1 MKRFKIVLASFAVA
15 FLGALSLAPVAP
27 AAAIDPL
34 ADACKNN
41 GGSAICKNDN
51 EKADDLIDT
60 IVDVLLYIVGIL
72 AVIMII
78 VGGIMYTISGGDAG
92 KVTKAKNTLTYAIVG
107 LVVAFIAFAL
117 VNWVYRQLR

>member
-34 ADACKNN
+34 ADACRSN
-41 GGSAICKNDN
+41 GGSAICKNND
-51 EKADDLIDT
+51 EQAGDLIGT
-60 IVDVLLYIVGIL
+60 LVDVLLYVVGTL

-78 VGGIMYTISGGDAG
+78 VGGIMYTISNGDAG

-107 LVVAFIAFAL
+107 LVVALLAFAL
-117 VNWVYRQLR
+117 VNWVFRRL

>member
-1 MKRFKIVLASFAVA
+1 MKRFKVILATFAVA
-15 FLGALSLAPVAP
+15 FLGALSLAPATP

-34 ADACKNN
+34 DDACRNN
-41 GGSAICKNDN
+41 SGSAICKNQD
-51 EKADDLIDT
+51 EDASDLINT
-60 IVDVLLYIVGIL
+60 LVDVLLYIVGAL

-107 LVVAFIAFAL
+107 LIVAFIAFAL
-117 VNWVYRQLR
+117 VNWVLRRL